1 MLSTTKSLQ
10 NINATIAITKCQR
23 RLHLAIAITT
33 SCIFRLIF
41 LREKKKEA
49 KNTHLERI
57 RLRLTYMYKYRREEN
72 TQNKRNKFI
81 F

>member
-1 MLSTTKSLQ
+1 MQLV
-10 NINATIAITKCQR
+10 IAITKCQR

-33 SCIFRLIF
+33 LFFS
-41 LREKKKEA
+41 EKKKEA